1 MINLILHDYIEEMND
16 EYILQLIINN
26 PELIELLVPDIDLDN
41 T

>member
-1 MINLILHDYIEEMND
+1 MINLILHDYIEEIND

-26 PELIELLVPDIDLDN
+26 PDLIELLISDNDLDN